1 MRSPLGR
8 LPLLAKIMLSTSVA
22 VTALFAVTTE
32 IVLHNI
38 RQTMSQSLQE
48 EVRSSF
54 KAYTS
59 VWQSRA
65 DLLGAVS
72 HIISDAP
79 EVRGASSTN
88 DKATIEDTA
97 GELWR
102 KISNLD
108 ALFLVADPRGQ
119 VLASL
124 SGVIPRDFSD
134 NLDFVRTAAAGF
146 PNFVDEST
154 SVATQQTSGYY
165 MRNRDDCSLYHI
177 SITPIY
183 VQSTPGEPLHKQH
196 ILVAGYRVDALVAQ
210 QLKDSTGSDFLFLT
224 PNGVIASTLNDRATR
239 SVRANLAQARNGE
252 LVSDG
257 VAEYAW
263 FQDTLP
269 SISGSPVARICI
281 LRPFE
286 SARSQVAGLSTKI
299 GMLWLAAMC
308 AGLGL
313 TYLLAQRIVE
323 PIKQLD
329 RAAAEVAHQNY
340 AIEVEVRSEDE
351 MGRLARTFNTMC
363 ASIRQARE
371 DLIRHERI
379 STIGRLSGSIVH
391 DLRNPLAAIYG
402 GAEMLVDA
410 DLPPAHVKR
419 LAGNIYR
426 ASRRIQELLQDLLN
440 VSRGKT
446 GSPELCR
453 LREVASAACDSLAAT
468 AASQGVSISLSIPP
482 ELELPLDRSRMERA
496 FVNLVGN
503 SLEAMPEGGEIRISA
518 SLEEPG
524 GPAESSVLVRVEDTG
539 PGIAP
544 EIRSKLFQPFVT
556 AGKRNGL
563 GLGLALTRQAVLEHG
578 GDMWVD
584 SQPGHGARFSFRL
597 PGVRAAAAPGVAETT
612 R

>member
-1 MRSPLGR
+1 M
-8 LPLLAKIMLSTSVA
+8 T
-22 VTALFAVTTE
+22 
-32 IVLHNI
+32 
-38 RQTMSQSLQE
+38 
-48 EVRSSF
+48 
-54 KAYTS
+54 
-59 VWQSRA
+59 
-65 DLLGAVS
+65 
-72 HIISDAP
+72 
-79 EVRGASSTN
+79 
-88 DKATIEDTA
+88 
-97 GELWR
+97 
-102 KISNLD
+102 
-108 ALFLVADPRGQ
+108 DPRGQ
-119 VLASL
+119 VVASL
-124 SGVIPRDFSD
+124 SGVIPRDFPD
-134 NLDFVRTAAAGF
+134 NLDFVRTAAANF
-146 PNFVDEST
+146 PNFIDDST
-154 SVATQQTSGYY
+154 NIASLQTSGYY
-165 MRNRDDCSLYHI
+165 MRNRIDVSLYHI

-196 ILVAGYRVDALVAQ
+196 ILVAGYHVDALVAQ
-210 QLKDSTGSDFLFLT
+210 HLKETTGSDFLFLT
-224 PNGVIASTLNDRATR
+224 PLGVIASTLNNRATG
-239 SVRANLAQARNGE
+239 SVRANLAKAHNGE

-263 FQDTLP
+263 FQNTLP
-269 SISGSPVARICI
+269 DISGNPVAQICI

-286 SARSQVAGLSTKI
+286 AARSQVASLSTKI
-299 GMLWLAAMC
+299 GLLWLAAMC

-351 MGRLARTFNTMC
+351 MGRLARTFNNMC

-371 DLIRHERI
+371 DLIRQERI

-419 LAGNIYR
+419 LAANIYR

-446 GSPELCR
+446 GTPELCR

-468 AASQGVSISLSIPP
+468 ARAQAVAIGLSIPP
-482 ELELPLDRSRMERA
+482 EFELPLDRSRMERA
-496 FVNLVGN
+496 FVNLIAN
-503 SLEAMPEGGEIRISA
+503 ALEAMPDGGEIRISA
-518 SLEEPG
+518 SLEENG
-524 GPAESSVLVRVEDTG
+524 GAGDAAVLVRVEDTG

-563 GLGLALTRQAVLEHG
+563 GLGLALTRQAVLDHG

-584 SQPGHGARFSFRL
+584 SPPGHGARFSFRL
-597 PGVRAAAAPGVAETT
+597 PGVGTAVAETA